1 MMGKHK
7 PTYLPHCDKCG
18 DWVVVTN
25 AAGAKL
31 TGEKMQ
37 KKLYR
42 WHTQYPG
49 GLRELTA
56 RQMAERAPERL
67 ISIAVKGMLPNNE
80 MREWRMRRLR
90 IFRGAE
96 HTHERQTA
104 ESAAY
109 APKHM
114 ATVYPEKYEPREKAV
129 TGSLVVDYFPGADQD
144 ELKELRKSL
153 VPQSKDES
161 LGELHEELARLA
173 AAEEAEKSRKKA
185 GFAGLAAA
193 KSGAAAG
200 AATAAAAAAP
210 AAASAAK
217 LR

>member
-1 MMGKHK
+1 MGKHK

-31 TGEKMQ
+31 TGDKMQ

-96 HTHERQTA
+96 HAHERQTA
-104 ESAAY
+104 ESSAY
-109 APKHM
+109 ASAHM
-114 ATVYPEKYEPREKAV
+114 DTVYPKKYSPREKAV

-144 ELKELRKSL
+144 ELKELSKTL
-153 VPQSKDES
+153 VPQAKEEA
-161 LGELHEELARLA
+161 LAELHEEMARLA
-173 AAEEAEKSRKKA
+173 AEEEAEKSRKKA

-193 KSGAAAG
+193 KSGAG
-200 AATAAAAAAP
+200 AAAASAAAAP
-210 AAASAAK
+210 AADAAK